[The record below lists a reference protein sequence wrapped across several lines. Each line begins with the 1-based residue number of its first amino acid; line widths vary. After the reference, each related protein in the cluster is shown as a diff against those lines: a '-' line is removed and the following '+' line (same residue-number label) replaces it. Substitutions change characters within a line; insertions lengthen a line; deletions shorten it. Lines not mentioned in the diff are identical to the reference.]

1 MRKLFEVA
9 FKPPPKAEAAGSGE
23 ESKFAILP
31 QQAQNELALSEVHTN
46 LDKVLNFLQRDI
58 GYALLDDA
66 CTGAGGRV
74 ALKHPDLRPSQ
85 LAKKPTRFPS
95 GAPEVGEDEAKVI
108 IRFSQDTARYA
119 QYKDDLVLVW
129 RFTNMLAEANP
140 AAAGKIKHE
149 TFYKTVLQGVRL
161 MHLCDYNYSDVVVT
175 LAYASVYFGTAFSAI
190 GHKMGDNEAAYVCV
204 LLIYLAHS
212 YVLDETCPLRFWQKH
227 IFRKYCNV
235 KVLDAALF
243 RLFHRRD
250 FRLRIT
256 EDEERRAMSRL
267 LDPSNA
273 NFDVRLSMDEKAT
286 EKPSSDAKAGAG
298 APGNGASSHP
308 IGSNGASGSRGGF
321 HP

>member
-9 FKPPPKAEAAGSGE
+9 FTNRPPPKAQSAGSGE

-46 LDKVLNFLQRDI
+46 LDKVLNFLQGEI

-66 CTGAGGRV
+66 RPGVGGRV
-74 ALKHPDLRPSQ
+74 ALRHPDLRPSM
-85 LAKKPTRFPS
+85 LAQKPQRFPS
-95 GAPEVGEDEAKVI
+95 SAPEVGDDEAKQV
-108 IRFSQDTARYA
+108 IRFSQETARYA

-129 RFTNMLAEANP
+129 RFTEMLAEANP
-140 AAAGKIKHE
+140 AAAEKIKHE

-175 LAYASVYFGTAFSAI
+175 LAYASAYFRTAFSAI

-250 FRLRIT
+250 FRLRISE
-256 EDEERRAMSRL
+256 EDERLAMSTL
-267 LDPSNA
+267 LSNS
-273 NFDVRLSMDEKAT
+273 NGFDVRLSMEDKAT
-286 EKPSSDAKAGAG
+286 EKTSDGRGAHVN
-298 APGNGASSHP
+298 NGIDSK
-308 IGSNGASGSRGGF
+308 SRGSLR
-321 HP
+321 

>member
-9 FKPPPKAEAAGSGE
+9 FTNRPPPKAEATESGGE
-23 ESKFAILP
+23 AAILP
-31 QQAQNELALSEVHTN
+31 QQSQNELALSEVHTN
-46 LDKVLNFLQRDI
+46 LDKVLNFLQGEI

-66 CTGAGGRV
+66 RSGVGGRV
-74 ALKHPDLRPSQ
+74 ALTHPDLRRSM
-85 LAKKPTRFPS
+85 LAQKPQRFPS
-95 GAPEVGEDEAKVI
+95 SAPEVGDDEAKQV
-108 IRFSQDTARYA
+108 IRFSQETARYA

-129 RFTNMLAEANP
+129 RFTEMLAQANP
-140 AAAGKIKHE
+140 AAADKIRHE

-175 LAYASVYFGTAFSAI
+175 LAYASSYFKSAFGAI

-256 EDEERRAMSRL
+256 EEEERQAMSTL
-267 LDPSNA
+267 LSNS
-273 NFDVRLSMDEKAT
+273 NGFDVRLSMDDKAM
-286 EKPSSDAKAGAG
+286 EKPSGAH
-298 APGNGASSHP
+298 ANNNGIDSKS
-308 IGSNGASGSRGGF
+308 SRGSSLR
-321 HP
+321 